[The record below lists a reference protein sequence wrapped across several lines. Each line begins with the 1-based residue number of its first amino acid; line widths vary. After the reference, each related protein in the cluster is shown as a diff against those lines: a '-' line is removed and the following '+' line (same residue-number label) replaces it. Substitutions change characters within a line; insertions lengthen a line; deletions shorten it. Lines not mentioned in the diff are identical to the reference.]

1 MIDQQS
7 ISASEFAA
15 TILSNSDDAVLVG
28 EPNGGHRWQRCSV
41 ASARGVQMGFT
52 SLGCYELDGSQSPQV
67 GITPDIK
74 APYTVQDQSPRDEP
88 LEAALQ
94 YLASQQ

>member
-1 MIDQQS
+1 M
-7 ISASEFAA
+7 
-15 TILSNSDDAVLVG
+15 
-28 EPNGGHRWQRCSV
+28 
-41 ASARGVQMGFT
+41 
-52 SLGCYELDGSQSPQV
+52 

-74 APYTVQDQSPRDEP
+74 APYTVQGIKEGRDEP